1 MRLIATAA
9 AAMLLSTAQVQATA
23 IYDYVGNPFNE
34 FRDSAL
40 IPGAYSD
47 SMRVTGFVEFASPLP
62 ADATLSNLA
71 SLVLSFS
78 FTDGRITWTR
88 GLSAPPF
95 ADLFFGTNSL
105 GEIDEW
111 AVEVIGFQPLGSGG
125 ESLTALIGTQNVL
138 PFTPTGTFDAGQI
151 CRLAGVLRCDAAV
164 TDFGAFRNQPGVWT
178 LRASTV
184 AEPQT
189 ASLVAGVLLM
199 MALGLSGPA
208 RSMGRR
214 ASFRQGGAA

>member
-1 MRLIATAA
+1 MKLVAIA

-23 IYDYVGNPFNE
+23 IYDYVGNPFDE
-34 FRDSAL
+34 FRDSLL
-40 IPGAYSD
+40 IPGAYSR

-62 ADATLSNLA
+62 ADATLANLA

-78 FTDGRITWTR
+78 FTDGRITWNR
-88 GLSAPPF
+88 GLAAPPF

-111 AVEVIGFQPLGSGG
+111 AVEVVGFQPLGSGG
-125 ESLTALIGTQNVL
+125 ESLSAIIGTQSVL
-138 PFTPTGTFDAGQI
+138 PLTPSGTFDAGQI
-151 CRLAGVLRCDAAV
+151 CRLAGVARCNAAV

-178 LRASTV
+178 LRTATV

-189 ASLVAGVLLM
+189 ASLVAGMLAM
-199 MALGLSGPA
+199 MALGLTGPA
-208 RSMGRR
+208 GSMRRR
-214 ASFRQGGAA
+214 ARLERDRAA